1 MDIKRNG
8 DLFNE
13 GIENMII
20 YEAQISEFLDDVANE
35 VIVERLYNVY
45 QEKIGRTSKS
55 EIRSW
60 DHSLQRMSNVL
71 RDRAIPKDAKAA
83 IEFKIPNTGKRV
95 DFIIAGNDGTD
106 DHAVI
111 VELKQWETV
120 EKNDRLDAVVVE
132 TYIGGSKRPTTHPSY
147 QAWSYAT
154 LIEDFNEEVRER
166 PILLKPCAYL
176 HNYFIQE
183 NDPLLDEHYA
193 EHIEKAPVFR
203 KGEVEKLRDFIKE
216 YIKYGDKNDV
226 IAKIENG
233 RIKPSKSLQDS
244 MAAML
249 QGNPEFVM
257 IDDQKVIYE
266 QIIDY
271 AKNCI
276 ANNKKGVFIVKGGPG
291 TGKSVLAINLLVQL
305 IQEDYFAMYVTKN
318 SAPRNVYTTKLKGTM
333 KKKSIDNLFKGSG
346 SFHATGRNEFDVLIV
361 DEAHR
366 LNEKSGLFSN
376 LGENQVKELM
386 HSAKFS
392 VYFIDEAQRVT
403 LKDIGSVD
411 LIKKFANDL
420 DVEVFEGELAS
431 QFRCDGSDGYIAWLD
446 DVLEIRETA
455 NENDLGMD
463 YDIQV
468 IDTPNQL
475 LKMIKDKNEINNKAR
490 MVAGYCWEWI
500 SEGKNNRDVHDI
512 VIEEHDFSISW
523 NLGNDIWAIAAES
536 VDEAGCIHTCQGLEF
551 DYIGVII
558 GDDLRFEDGKVITDY
573 TKRARTDQS
582 IKGIKKMM
590 KEDPESASKQ
600 IDAIIRNTYRT
611 LMTRGQKGCYVYCTD
626 SELASY
632 LKARLSKVYSQQ
644 KEVTEL
650 LVAERKEDYNL

>member
-1 MDIKRNG
+1 
-8 DLFNE
+8 
-13 GIENMII
+13 MII
-20 YEAQISEFLDDVANE
+20 YEAEISEFLKHVENE
-35 VIVERLYNVY
+35 VMVDRLYTVY
-45 QEKIGRTSKS
+45 QEKIGRTSRS

-71 RDRAIPKDAKAA
+71 RDRDIPKDAKAA

-95 DFIIAGNDGTD
+95 DFIIAGNDGKE

-111 VELKQWETV
+111 VELKQWESV

-132 TYIGGSKRPTTHPSY
+132 TYLGGSKRSTTHPSY
-147 QAWSYAT
+147 QAWSYAC
-154 LIEDFNEEVRER
+154 LIEDFNEEVRNV
-166 PILLKPCAYL
+166 PIHLKPCAYL

-183 NDPLLDEHYA
+183 DDPLLDDHYA

-203 KGEVEKLRDFIKE
+203 KGEMEQLRNFIKK
-216 YIKYGDKNDV
+216 YIKFGDKNDI

-249 QGNPEFVM
+249 QGNQEFVM
-257 IDDQKVIYE
+257 IDDQKVVYE
-266 QIIDY
+266 QILDY
-271 AKNCI
+271 AASCI
-276 ANNKKGVFIVKGGPG
+276 AQNEKGVFIVKGGPG

-305 IQEDYFAMYVTKN
+305 IQDDYFAMYVTKN
-318 SAPRNVYTTKLKGTM
+318 SAPRDVYATKLKGTM

-346 SFHATGRNEFDVLIV
+346 SFHSADKNEFDVLIV

-386 HSAKFS
+386 NSAKFS
-392 VYFIDEAQRVT
+392 VFFIDEAQRVT

-411 LIKKFANDL
+411 LIKKFADEL
-420 DVEVFEGELAS
+420 DVKVFEGELAS

-446 DVLEIRETA
+446 DVLGIRETA
-455 NENDLGMD
+455 NNNDLGMD
-463 YDIQV
+463 YDIKFV
-468 IDTPNQL
+468 DSPNL
-475 LKMIKDKNEINNKAR
+475 LRSMIKEKNKINNKAR
-490 MVAGYCWEWI
+490 IVAGYCWEWI

-523 NLGNDIWAIAAES
+523 NLGNDIWAIAEES

-551 DYIGVII
+551 DFVGVII
-558 GDDLRFEDGKVITDY
+558 GDDIRFENGQVITDY
-573 TKRARTDQS
+573 TKRAKTDQS
-582 IKGIKKMM
+582 IKGIKKWM
-590 KEDPESASKQ
+590 KEDPKKATEAV
-600 IDAIIRNTYRT
+600 DAIIRNTYRT

-626 SELASY
+626 EKLADY
-632 LKARLSKVYSQQ
+632 LKLRLAKVYDERTETQ
-644 KEVTEL
+644 KL
-650 LVAERKEDYNL
+650 LVAERKDEYKY

>member
-1 MDIKRNG
+1 
-8 DLFNE
+8 
-13 GIENMII
+13 MII

-35 VIVERLYNVY
+35 VIVDRLYNVY

-71 RDRAIPKDAKAA
+71 RDRSIPKDAKAA

-95 DFIIAGNDGTD
+95 DFIIAGNDGAN

-120 EKNDRLDAVVVE
+120 EKNERLDAVVVE
-132 TYIGGSKRPTTHPSY
+132 TYLGGSKRPTTHPSY

-166 PILLKPCAYL
+166 PILLNPCAYL

-203 KGEVEKLRDFIKE
+203 KGEVEKLRDFIKT
-216 YIKYGDKNDV
+216 YIKYGDKNDI

-244 MAAML
+244 MTAML

-257 IDDQKVIYE
+257 IDDQKVVYE
-266 QIIDY
+266 QILNY
-271 AKNCI
+271 AETCI
-276 ANNKKGVFIVKGGPG
+276 TNNQKGVFIVKGGPG

-392 VYFIDEAQRVT
+392 VFFIDEAQRVT

-468 IDTPNQL
+468 IDTPNQML
-475 LKMIKDKNEINNKAR
+475 EMIKEKNEINNKAR
-490 MVAGYCWEWI
+490 IVAGYCWEWI

-512 VIEEHDFSISW
+512 VIEEHDFLISW

-558 GDDLRFEDGKVITDY
+558 GDDMRYEDGKVITDY

-590 KEDPESASKQ
+590 KEDPDSASKQ
-600 IDAIIRNTYRT
+600 VDAIIRNTYRT

-632 LKARLSKVYSQQ
+632 LKARLSKVYTQQ
-644 KEVTEL
+644 KEVTQL
-650 LVAERKEDYNL
+650 LVAEQKEGYK

>member
-1 MDIKRNG
+1 
-8 DLFNE
+8 
-13 GIENMII
+13 MII

-35 VIVERLYNVY
+35 VIVDRLYNVY

-71 RDRAIPKDAKAA
+71 RDREIPKDAKAA

-95 DFIIAGNDGTD
+95 DFIIAGNDGVA

-111 VELKQWETV
+111 VELKQWESV
-120 EKNDRLDAVVVE
+120 EKNDRLDAVIVE
-132 TYIGGSKRPTTHPSY
+132 TYLGGAKRPTTHPSY
-147 QAWSYAT
+147 QAWSYAA
-154 LIEDFNEEVRER
+154 LIEDFNEDVRNI
-166 PILLKPCAYL
+166 PIHLQPCAYL
-176 HNYFIQE
+176 HNYFIQD

-203 KGEVEKLRDFIKE
+203 KGEMEQLRQFIKK
-216 YIKYGDKNDV
+216 YIKYGDKNDI

-257 IDDQKVIYE
+257 IDDQKVVYE
-266 QIIDY
+266 QILDY
-271 AKNCI
+271 ASSCI
-276 ANNKKGVFIVKGGPG
+276 KANKKGVFIVKGGPG
-291 TGKSVLAINLLVQL
+291 TGKSVLAINLLVQF
-305 IQEDYFAMYVTKN
+305 IQDDYFAMYVTKN
-318 SAPRNVYTTKLKGTM
+318 SAPRDVYATKLKGTM

-346 SFHATGRNEFDVLIV
+346 SFHAADKNEFDVLIV

-392 VYFIDEAQRVT
+392 VFFIDEAQRVT

-411 LIKKFANDL
+411 LIKKFAKEL

-455 NENDLGMD
+455 NNHDLGMD
-463 YDIQV
+463 YDIQIV
-468 IDTPNQL
+468 DSPNVL
-475 LKMIKDKNEINNKAR
+475 RTMIKEKNNINNKAR
-490 MVAGYCWEWI
+490 IVAGYCWEWI
-500 SEGKNNRDVHDI
+500 SDGKNDRDVHDI

-523 NLGNDIWAIAAES
+523 NLGNDIWAIAEES

-551 DYIGVII
+551 DYVGVII
-558 GDDLRFEDGKVITDY
+558 GDDLRFEDGQVMTDY
-573 TKRARTDQS
+573 TNRAKTDQS
-582 IKGIKKMM
+582 IKGIKKWM
-590 KEDPESASKQ
+590 KEDPEKATKAV
-600 IDAIIRNTYRT
+600 DAIIRNTYRT

-626 SELASY
+626 QELADY
-632 LKARLSKVYSQQ
+632 LKSRLGKVYAERVEA
-644 KEVTEL
+644 KKL
-650 LVAERKEDYNL
+650 LVAERSEVYK

>member
-1 MDIKRNG
+1 
-8 DLFNE
+8 
-13 GIENMII
+13 MII

-35 VIVERLYNVY
+35 VIVDRLYNVY

-71 RDRAIPKDAKAA
+71 RDRDIPKDAKAA
-83 IEFKIPNTGKRV
+83 IEFKIPNTRKRV
-95 DFIIAGNDGTD
+95 DFIIAGNDGAA

-111 VELKQWETV
+111 VELKQWESV

-132 TYIGGSKRPTTHPSY
+132 TYLGGAKRPTTHPSY
-147 QAWSYAT
+147 QAWSYAA
-154 LIEDFNEEVRER
+154 LIEDFNEDVRNI
-166 PILLKPCAYL
+166 PIHLQPCAYL
-176 HNYFIQE
+176 HNYFIQD

-203 KGEVEKLRDFIKE
+203 KGEMEQLRQFIKK
-216 YIKYGDKNDV
+216 YIKYGDKNDI

-257 IDDQKVIYE
+257 IDDQKVVYE
-266 QIIDY
+266 QILDY
-271 AKNCI
+271 ANSCI
-276 ANNKKGVFIVKGGPG
+276 TANKKGVFIVKGGPG

-305 IQEDYFAMYVTKN
+305 IQDDYFAMYVTKN
-318 SAPRNVYTTKLKGTM
+318 SAPRDVYATKLKGTM

-346 SFHATGRNEFDVLIV
+346 SFHAADKNEFDVLIV

-392 VYFIDEAQRVT
+392 VFFIDEAQRVT

-411 LIKKFANDL
+411 LIKKFAKEL

-455 NENDLGMD
+455 NNTDLGMD
-463 YDIQV
+463 YDIQIV
-468 IDTPNQL
+468 DSPNVL
-475 LKMIKDKNEINNKAR
+475 RNMIKEKNKINNKAR
-490 MVAGYCWEWI
+490 IVAGYCWEWI
-500 SEGKNNRDVHDI
+500 SDGKNNRDVHDI
-512 VIEEHDFSISW
+512 VITEHGFSISW
-523 NLGNDIWAIAAES
+523 NLGNDIWAIAEES

-551 DYIGVII
+551 DYVGVII
-558 GDDLRFEDGKVITDY
+558 GDDLRFEDGQVMTDY
-573 TKRARTDQS
+573 TKRAKTDQS
-582 IKGIKKMM
+582 IKGIKKWM
-590 KEDPESASKQ
+590 KEDPEKATKAV
-600 IDAIIRNTYRT
+600 DAIIRNTYRT
-611 LMTRGQKGCYVYCTD
+611 LMTRGQKGCYVYCTNQ
-626 SELASY
+626 ELADY
-632 LKARLSKVYSQQ
+632 LKSRLTKVEAQR
-644 KEVTEL
+644 KEVVEL
-650 LVAERKEDYNL
+650 LVAETKESYGGEN